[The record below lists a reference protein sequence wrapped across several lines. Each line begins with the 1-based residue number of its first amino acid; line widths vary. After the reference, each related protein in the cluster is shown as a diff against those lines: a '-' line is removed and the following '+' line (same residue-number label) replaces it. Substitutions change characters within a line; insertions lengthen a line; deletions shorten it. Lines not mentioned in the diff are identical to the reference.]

1 MKAAFWAAAFPDQ
14 SRHEWRD
21 MEHRLAG
28 RTVFRPRF
36 GNLTTSDILLILIC
50 AGIALLR
57 WQIISASPEPSGL
70 DGGNW
75 LAIGHQMLGSGWRSA
90 LALYPPVVPLLMAV
104 LGSFWGPMLAA
115 EALATV
121 SSLAPSIGVY
131 VLMRETLRVRAA
143 ILAGL
148 LATSATVGEAAAWG
162 GYPQLLGLGAVA
174 LLLWAVNR
182 FVLMPD
188 PARAFV
194 ISVFLFLA
202 LASNELV
209 GVSALVIA
217 GIYLV
222 VRLRQIGPQVRSGP
236 RLLAVSLVI
245 ATLPSALLIPVY
257 VAIGRGYVENEATRV
272 SNQHVDIAN
281 LFSNLNNL
289 FKDNVGLWYVILAI
303 AFASP
308 LILLVKRV
316 EARRRQRNGF
326 GRPLAAASTAV
337 MLAVVIGALAIG
349 EVRLLYLLPVAM
361 IISLGAWWTLLA
373 QARGPIAA
381 SLDHVLVGVMALV
394 LAVEA
399 ALLMPTF
406 QAQVQWYTV
415 LSPGLVSGLHDL
427 DRVADRHAIIAVSP
441 AANPTNQDGWPL
453 GWWVEGLLGRPTYSA
468 SDFQWLN
475 TRDERTRATIAND
488 MFAPS
493 KGIGYAIGIA
503 QKHQIQYLVV
513 ATGWKGYQQWI
524 SGKPPPTAVSPVTQ
538 NESVLILSVRD

>member
-1 MKAAFWAAAFPDQ
+1 M
-14 SRHEWRD
+14 
-21 MEHRLAG
+21 
-28 RTVFRPRF
+28 
-36 GNLTTSDILLILIC
+36 
-50 AGIALLR
+50 
-57 WQIISASPEPSGL
+57 
-70 DGGNW
+70 
-75 LAIGHQMLGSGWRSA
+75 
-90 LALYPPVVPLLMAV
+90 
-104 LGSFWGPMLAA
+104 
-115 EALATV
+115 
-121 SSLAPSIGVY
+121 
-131 VLMRETLRVRAA
+131 
-143 ILAGL
+143 
-148 LATSATVGEAAAWG
+148 
-162 GYPQLLGLGAVA
+162 
-174 LLLWAVNR
+174 
-182 FVLMPD
+182 
-188 PARAFV
+188 
-194 ISVFLFLA
+194 
-202 LASNELV
+202 
-209 GVSALVIA
+209 
-217 GIYLV
+217 
-222 VRLRQIGPQVRSGP
+222 RLRQIGPQVRPGP
-236 RLLAVSLVI
+236 RLLAVSLVV